1 MLLKARLEMVFN
13 LLNMKVSPVYRALY
27 VLVILA
33 FSTSCAFA
41 DELSSL
47 RQAALSKSQAYEFV
61 SSLTTEVGPRLV
73 GSANDNKAV
82 AWAQAQLKAWGFEN
96 VHTEAFE
103 APKWVRGVETAEI
116 INPTQQRLI
125 ITALGGSVGTSADGI
140 TADAVIFSS
149 YGDLLEAKPE
159 SLAGKIAIVTETL
172 VKTEDGTGY
181 GAAGRIRRSGA
192 SEAAKRGAVAFLLRS
207 LGSDGRRFPH
217 TGQMHYDDTIA
228 KIPAAAL
235 SAPDAEQLDRLA
247 ASGKTPR
254 LHIALTSHTDGMITT
269 HSVVGE
275 IRGSSKPD
283 EIVLIG
289 GHLDSWDLGTGAID
303 DGAGIA
309 ITTAAAK
316 LIRDM
321 PVRPKRTIRVVMFG
335 AEEPGLI
342 GAKAYAKAHASE
354 IKKITFGAE
363 ADFGADRPYKFR
375 TRFNTAG
382 EPVAKAMMRALQP
395 LGIIFD
401 ERPATG
407 ESDVSQ
413 LAELGVPV
421 ADIEQNGLHYFDL
434 HHTPDDTLD
443 KIDKQTMDK
452 AVAAFAVVTWI
463 AANTDVDLRMVKAV
477 KK

>member
-1 MLLKARLEMVFN
+1 MRKLR
-13 LLNMKVSPVYRALY
+13 Y
-27 VLVILA
+27 VLFALFI
-33 FSTSCAFA
+33 STSPASA

-47 RQAALSKSQAYEFV
+47 RVAALHSSHAYEFV

-73 GSANDNKAV
+73 GSANDDKAV
-82 AWAQAQLKAWGFEN
+82 AWAQTKLKAWGFEN
-96 VHTEAFE
+96 VHAEAFD
-103 APKWVRGVETAEI
+103 APKWVRGVETAEVI
-116 INPTQQRLI
+116 TPTQQRLI
-125 ITALGGSVGTSADGI
+125 ITALGGSVGTPADGL
-140 TADAVIFSS
+140 TADAIIFSS
-149 YGDLLEAKPE
+149 YDDLLDAKPR
-159 SLAGKIAIVTETL
+159 SLAGKIAIVTEAL
-172 VKTEDGTGY
+172 IKAEDGAGY

-192 SEAAKRGAVAFLLRS
+192 SEAAKRGAVAYLLRS
-207 LGSDGRRFPH
+207 LGSDYRRFPH
-217 TGQMHYDDTIA
+217 TGQMHYDDGIA

-247 ASGKTPR
+247 ASGKTIR
-254 LHIALTSHTDGMITT
+254 LHITLTPHVDGMITT

-275 IRGSSKPD
+275 IPGSTKPD

-335 AEEPGLI
+335 SEESGLI
-342 GAKAYAKAHASE
+342 GAKAYAKAHARELS
-354 IKKITFGAE
+354 KITFGAE

-375 TRFNTAG
+375 TKFGTAG
-382 EPVAKAMMRALQP
+382 EPVTRAMARALQP
-395 LGIIFD
+395 LGILFD
-401 ERPATG
+401 DRPATG
-407 ESDVSQ
+407 DSDVSQ

-421 ADIEQNGLHYFDL
+421 ADIEQDGTHYFDL

-443 KIDKQTMDK
+443 KIDKQVIDK
-452 AVAAFAVVTWI
+452 VVAAFAIVSWI
-463 AANTDVDLRMVKAV
+463 AANTDVDLRAVKASGN
-477 KK
+477 